1 MEAKGCMAKTQNM
14 AALSA
19 QEWALL
25 ERDLSLS
32 PRQVEIM
39 KLISRGMSDKQIAWQ
54 LSISFYTVRSHM
66 SRLFRK
72 CNVNDRLE
80 LLAQVYVRLH
90 RHWRNHESVASPC
103 EDGADSGFSLWA
115 QS

>member
-1 MEAKGCMAKTQNM
+1 MARARNM

-39 KLISRGMSDKQIAWQ
+39 RLISQGMSDKQIAWQ

-66 SRLFRK
+66 GRLFHK
-72 CNVNDRLE
+72 CSVNDRLE
-80 LLAQVYVRLH
+80 LLAQMYVRLH
-90 RHWRNHESVASPC
+90 RHWQNHEMVPSQG
-103 EDGADSGFSLWA
+103 EDGADSGCSLWA